1 MTKLGARRRGRTQGT
16 RPGKRS
22 GAARSA
28 SGDADASDARGRALS
43 IGALSRATRIP
54 VETLR
59 TWERR
64 YGTPVPHRKPSGHRV
79 YPAHVVEQ
87 LRRVERLLSQ
97 GHRPAE
103 ILPLSVRE
111 LDSLLELSAAPR
123 SATAEPARPSSAA
136 ASPARV
142 IEALM
147 RATAELDRG
156 AVLHE
161 LRTAWVRLGPLP
173 CLDLVAGPWM
183 DAVGRAWHEKQLAVR
198 HEHFASACL
207 SDFLRGVRE
216 PYDHQAHGPRVVAA
230 MLPGDAHEGG
240 LLMAAALL
248 ALRGYRVTYLG
259 ASTPLEQIVDA
270 AKSVRADVVA
280 VSVSAGPR
288 RAQSAKAIAALR
300 DHLPLRVPLWT
311 GGAGAPRAQRG
322 VERFAS
328 LSALDARLAASR

>member
-1 MTKLGARRRGRTQGT
+1 MRELEASRRGRVRRVASR
-16 RPGKRS
+16 RPAEAS
-22 GAARSA
+22 GAAEGGA
-28 SGDADASDARGRALS
+28 AARGRSTRTLS
-43 IGALSRATRIP
+43 IGALSRATGIP

-79 YPAHVVEQ
+79 YPADVVEH

-103 ILPLSVRE
+103 VLPLSTRD
-111 LDSLLELSAAPR
+111 LDALLELGAAPR
-123 SATAEPARPSSAA
+123 SAPADASAPTSAER
-136 ASPARV
+136 SPTQSVA
-142 IEALM
+142 ALM
-147 RATAELDRG
+147 RATAELDRD

-161 LRTAWVRLGPLP
+161 LRAAWMRLGPLP
-173 CLDLVAGPWM
+173 CLDEVAGPWM
-183 DAVGRAWHEKQLAVR
+183 DSVGRAWHEKTLEVR

-216 PYDHQAHGPRVVAA
+216 PYDHQARGPRVVAA

-240 LLMAAALL
+240 LLMAAALM

-259 ASTPLEQIVDA
+259 ASTPLDQIADA
-270 AKSVRADVVA
+270 ARAVRADVVA

-288 RAQSAKAIAALR
+288 RAQAAKEIAALR
-300 DHLPLRVPLWT
+300 ERLPKRMPLWI
-311 GGAGAPRAQRG
+311 GGAGAPKALRG
-322 VERFAS
+322 GERFAS
-328 LSALDARLAASR
+328 LAALDVRLQSSR